1 MAPHFDGL
9 YLSFETDTRP
19 ERLLEAFPEP
29 AFSKLRALKATYDPS
44 NLFRDNFN
52 VAGGGSA
59 ADRSISMRAARLL
72 T

>member
-1 MAPHFDGL
+1 MQPHFDGL

-29 AFSKLRALKATYDPS
+29 ALSKLRALKAAYDPT

-52 VAGGGSA
+52 VRRRAVGEAGEP
-59 ADRSISMRAARLL
+59 
-72 T
+72 

>member
-1 MAPHFDGL
+1 MQPHFDGL

-29 AFSKLRALKATYDPS
+29 ALSKLRTLKAIYDPT

-52 VAGGGSA
+52 VGAAEPAVPLGGVT
-59 ADRSISMRAARLL
+59 R
-72 T
+72 